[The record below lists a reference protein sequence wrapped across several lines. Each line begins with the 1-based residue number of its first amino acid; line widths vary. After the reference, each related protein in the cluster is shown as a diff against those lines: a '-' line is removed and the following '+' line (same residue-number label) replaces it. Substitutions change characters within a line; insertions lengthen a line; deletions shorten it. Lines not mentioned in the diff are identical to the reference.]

1 MTLVGTLA
9 PGGNDMLLIRQYL
22 PRAHTGTT
30 AMRPH
35 HALPILF
42 ALSAL
47 GAAPADEFV
56 PVTDATLANPDPA
69 DWLMVSRTYD
79 EQRFSPLDQINKSNV
94 QNLRLAWA
102 RGLPN
107 GTQESTPIVYR
118 GVMYLFAPGATIQAV
133 DATNGDLLW
142 EYKRNYPRP
151 GQGQA
156 AREKSLAIW
165 QDMIY
170 FAAPDGFLV
179 AIDAR
184 TGKQRWE
191 SKLDNGGQQ
200 AGGILAA
207 DGKIISN
214 RTCQQAK
221 RENCFIAANDARTG
235 QLLWKFYTT
244 AAPGELGGDT
254 WGNMPVDQ
262 RAAGPWGQVGSYDP
276 KKKTLYWSVANPNP
290 YTRLTRHGAA
300 DAVSISAPADLFS
313 NSTVALDVNTG
324 KLNWY
329 YQELPGDDWDADHNH
344 ERILIHTKVSPDP
357 KQVRWINPAIKPG
370 SEHDIVLTTAE
381 GGGMFAVEQA
391 TGQFL
396 WSRPFP
402 FDDPNINMNF
412 IDVKTGITRAN
423 PDKLFKKDGDHI
435 IGCYHN
441 TRAIMQTAYDPQNN
455 SLYVPFHDQ
464 CLSMTADVE
473 SPTGWGPREGIL
485 RPGADPQKY
494 MKIGKI
500 DVATGEMKV
509 IYSQAAGTN
518 GSALVTAGG
527 LVFFG
532 DLNRRFRALD
542 ADSGKV
548 LWEQVVGGMV
558 MTSTISYAVNG
569 KQYVMIFTGQGQSLT
584 TGPLRVTGKL
594 MPASVNSSGIYVFAL
609 P

>member
-1 MTLVGTLA
+1 MRTTPLA
-9 PGGNDMLLIRQYL
+9 AALIAATAL
-22 PRAHTGTT
+22 TSPALAADTGF
-30 AMRPH
+30 
-35 HALPILF
+35 I
-42 ALSAL
+42 
-47 GAAPADEFV
+47 
-56 PVTDATLANPDPA
+56 PVTDATLQNPDPA

-79 EQRFSPLDQINKSNV
+79 EQRFSPLTQINKANV
-94 QNLRLAWA
+94 ANLRLAWA

-118 GVMYLFAPGATIQAV
+118 GVMYLYAPGASIQAV
-133 DATNGDLLW
+133 DATNGDLIW
-142 EYKRNYPRP
+142 EYKRNYPR
-151 GQGQA
+151 GVSGSA

-170 FAAPDGFLV
+170 FAAPDGYMV

-184 TGKQRWE
+184 TGKERWAV
-191 SKLDNGGQQ
+191 KTDNGGQQ

-214 RTCQQAK
+214 RTCEQAK
-221 RENCFIAANDARTG
+221 RENCFIAANDAMTG
-235 QLLWKFYTT
+235 KVLWKFYTT
-244 AAPGELGGDT
+244 AAPDEPGGDT
-254 WGNMPVDQ
+254 WGNVPVDM
-262 RAAGPWGQVGSYDP
+262 RAAGPWGQAGSYDP
-276 KKKTLYWSVANPNP
+276 KRKTLYWSVANPNP

-300 DAVSISAPADLFS
+300 DAVSITAPADLFS
-313 NSTVALDVNTG
+313 NSTVALDVNSG

-344 ERILIHTKVSPDP
+344 ERILIHTSVRPDP
-357 KQVRWINPAIKPG
+357 KYVRWINPAIKPG

-423 PDKLFKKDGDHI
+423 PDKMFKKDGDHI

-441 TRAIMQTAYDPQNN
+441 TRAIMQTSYDPQTN

-473 SPTGWGPREGIL
+473 SPTGWAPGREGIL
-485 RPGADPQKY
+485 RPGADPNKY
-494 MKIGKI
+494 MNIGKI
-500 DVATGEMKV
+500 DVSTGEMKL
-509 IYSQAAGTN
+509 IWSQPAPTN
-518 GSALVTAGG
+518 GSALTTAGG
-527 LVFFG
+527 LLFFG

-542 ADSGKV
+542 AETGKL

-558 MTSTISYAVNG
+558 MTSTITYAVNG
-569 KQYVMIFTGQGQSLT
+569 KQYVMVFTGVGQSLT
-584 TGPLRVTGKL
+584 TGPLRVAKSA
-594 MPASVNSSGIYVFAL
+594 MPAPVNSSGIYVFSL

>member
-1 MTLVGTLA
+1 MRTTPLA
-9 PGGNDMLLIRQYL
+9 AALI
-22 PRAHTGTT
+22 T
-30 AMRPH
+30 AT
-35 HALPILF
+35 ALATPT
-42 ALSAL
+42 L
-47 GAAPADEFV
+47 GAESAFV
-56 PVTDATLANPDPA
+56 PVTDAILQNPDPA

-79 EQRFSPLDQINKSNV
+79 EHRFSPLNQINKANV
-94 QNLRLAWA
+94 QNLRMAWS
-102 RGLPN
+102 RGLPS
-107 GTQESTPIVYR
+107 GTQESTPIVYH

-133 DATNGDLLW
+133 DATNGDLIW
-142 EYKRNYPRP
+142 EYKRSYPR
-151 GQGQA
+151 GVSGSV

-170 FAAPDGFLV
+170 FAAPDGYMV

-184 TGKQRWE
+184 TGKERWAV
-191 SKLDNGGQQ
+191 KTDNGGQQ

-214 RTCQQAK
+214 RTCEQAK
-221 RENCFIAANDARTG
+221 RENCFIAANDATTG
-235 QLLWKFYTT
+235 KVLWKFYTT
-244 AAPGELGGDT
+244 AAPGEFGGDT
-254 WGNMPVDQ
+254 WANMPVDQ

-276 KKKTLYWSVANPNP
+276 TRKTLYWSVANPNP
-290 YTRLTRHGAA
+290 YTRLTRHGSA

-313 NSTVALDVNTG
+313 NSTVALDVNSG
-324 KLNWY
+324 RLMWY

-344 ERILIHTKVSPDP
+344 ERMLIHTKVSPDR
-357 KQVRWINPAIKPG
+357 KYVRWINPAITPG

-381 GGGMFAVEQA
+381 GGGMFAVEQS

-402 FDDPNINMNF
+402 FDDPNINMNY

-423 PDKLFKKDGDHI
+423 PDKMFRKDGDHI

-441 TRAIMQTAYDPQNN
+441 TRAIMQTSYDPETN

-485 RPGADPQKY
+485 RPGADPMKY
-494 MKIGKI
+494 MNIGKI
-500 DVATGEMKV
+500 DVATGEMK
-509 IYSQAAGTN
+509 IIWSQPQPTN
-518 GSALVTAGG
+518 GSALTTAGG
-527 LVFFG
+527 LLFFG

-542 ADSGKV
+542 AETGKL

-558 MTSTISYAVNG
+558 MTSTITYAVNG
-569 KQYVMIFTGQGQSLT
+569 KQYVMIFTGEGQSLT
-584 TGPLRVTGKL
+584 TGPLRVAKDK
-594 MPASVNSSGIYVFAL
+594 MPPADRTASAIYVFAL
-609 P
+609 Q

>member
-1 MTLVGTLA
+1 V
-9 PGGNDMLLIRQYL
+9 
-22 PRAHTGTT
+22 
-30 AMRPH
+30 
-35 HALPILF
+35 
-42 ALSAL
+42 
-47 GAAPADEFV
+47 
-56 PVTDATLANPDPA
+56 
-69 DWLMVSRTYD
+69 
-79 EQRFSPLDQINKSNV
+79 
-94 QNLRLAWA
+94 
-102 RGLPN
+102 
-107 GTQESTPIVYR
+107 
-118 GVMYLFAPGATIQAV
+118 
-133 DATNGDLLW
+133 
-142 EYKRNYPRP
+142 
-151 GQGQA
+151 
-156 AREKSLAIW
+156 
-165 QDMIY
+165 
-170 FAAPDGFLV
+170 
-179 AIDAR
+179 
-184 TGKQRWE
+184 
-191 SKLDNGGQQ
+191 
-200 AGGILAA
+200 
-207 DGKIISN
+207 
-214 RTCQQAK
+214 
-221 RENCFIAANDARTG
+221 
-235 QLLWKFYTT
+235 WKFYTT
-244 AAPGELGGDT
+244 AAPGEPGGDS
-254 WGNMPVDQ
+254 WGTVPVDK

-276 KKKTLYWSVANPNP
+276 KRKTLYWSVSNPNP

-300 DAVSISAPADLFS
+300 DAVPTSAPADLFS
-313 NSTVALDVNTG
+313 NSTVALDVTTG

-344 ERILIHTKVSPDP
+344 ERILIHTRVNPDP

-402 FDDPNINMNF
+402 YDDPNLNMNS
-412 IDVKTGITRAN
+412 IDVKTGLTRVN
-423 PDKLFKKDGDHI
+423 SDKLFKKDGDRI

-441 TRAIMQTAYDPQNN
+441 TRAVMQTAYDPQNN

-494 MKIGKI
+494 MNIGKI

-609 P
+609 PS

>member
-1 MTLVGTLA
+1 
-9 PGGNDMLLIRQYL
+9 
-22 PRAHTGTT
+22 
-30 AMRPH
+30 MRTR
-35 HALPILF
+35 HALAILL

-47 GAAPADEFV
+47 GAAPAGNFI
-56 PVTDATLANPDPA
+56 PVTDATLAHPDPA

-79 EQRFSPLDQINKSNV
+79 EQRFSPLDQINRGNAG
-94 QNLRLAWA
+94 QLRLAWA

-118 GVMYLFAPGATIQAV
+118 GVMYLFAPGASIQAV
-133 DATNGDLLW
+133 DATNGDLIW
-142 EYKRNYPRP
+142 DYKRQYPR
-151 GQGQA
+151 GVSGTA
-156 AREKSLAIW
+156 AREQSLAIW

-170 FAAPDGFLV
+170 FAAPDGFMV

-200 AGGILAA
+200 AGGILVA
-207 DGKIISN
+207 DGKVISN
-214 RTCQQAK
+214 RTCEQAK
-221 RENCFIAANDARTG
+221 RENCFIAANDARDG
-235 QLLWKFYTT
+235 KLLWKFYTT

-254 WGNMPVDQ
+254 WGNMPVGQ
-262 RAAGPWGQVGSYDP
+262 RAAGPWGQAGSYDP
-276 KKKTLYWSVANPNP
+276 QRKTLYWSVANPNP
-290 YTRLTRHGAA
+290 YTRLTRQGAA

-324 KLNWY
+324 KLAWY

-344 ERILIHTKVSPDP
+344 ERILIHTRVTPDP
-357 KQVRWINPAIKPG
+357 KFVRWINPAIKPG

-412 IDVKTGITRAN
+412 IDVKSGITRAN
-423 PDKLFKKDGDHI
+423 PDKLFRKDGDHI

-455 SLYVPFHDQ
+455 SLYVPVHDQ

-485 RPGADPQKY
+485 RPGADPAKY
-494 MKIGKI
+494 MNIGKI
-500 DVATGEMKV
+500 NVETGEMKV

-558 MTSTISYAVNG
+558 MTSTITYAVNG

-594 MPASVNSSGIYVFAL
+594 MAPPVTSSGIYAFAL

>member
-1 MTLVGTLA
+1 
-9 PGGNDMLLIRQYL
+9 
-22 PRAHTGTT
+22 
-30 AMRPH
+30 MRH
-35 HALPILF
+35 LYVFAILF
-42 ALSAL
+42 ATCAL
-47 GAAPADEFV
+47 GAAPAENFV
-56 PVTDATLANPDPA
+56 PVTDAMLENPNPA

-79 EQRFSPLDQINKSNV
+79 EQRFSPLNQINRNNV
-94 QNLRLAWA
+94 AQLRMAWA
-102 RGLPN
+102 RGLPG

-133 DATNGDLLW
+133 DATDGDLVW
-142 EYKRNYPRP
+142 EYKRNFPK
-151 GQGQA
+151 GVSGTA

-165 QDMIY
+165 QDMVY

-200 AGGILAA
+200 AGGILVA
-207 DGKIISN
+207 DGKVISN
-214 RTCQQAK
+214 RTCEQAQ
-221 RENCFIAANDARTG
+221 RDNCFIAANDATNG
-235 QLLWKFYTT
+235 KLLWKFYTT
-244 AAPGELGGDT
+244 AAPGEPGGDS
-254 WGNMPVDQ
+254 WGNVPVDK

-276 KKKTLYWSVANPNP
+276 MRKTLYWSVANPNP

-344 ERILIHTKVSPDP
+344 ERILIHTRVAPDP
-357 KQVRWINPAIKPG
+357 KYVRWINPAIKAG

-381 GGGMFAVEQA
+381 GGGMFAIEQA

-423 PDKLFKKDGDHI
+423 PDKMFRKDGDHI

-485 RPGADPQKY
+485 RPGADPAKY
-494 MKIGKI
+494 MNIGKI

-542 ADSGKV
+542 ADTGKV
-548 LWEQVVGGMV
+548 LWQQVVGGMV
-558 MTSTISYAVNG
+558 MTSTITYAVDG
-569 KQYVMIFTGQGQSLT
+569 KQYVMIFTGEGQSLT
-584 TGPLRVTGKL
+584 SGPLRVSGKL
-594 MPASVNSSGIYVFAL
+594 MPPAVRNASGVYVFAL